1 MKSKF
6 IKISTAFGLLS
17 VSVAALAANSCC
29 DDLAACCLE
38 LLSCC
43 F

>member
-1 MKSKF
+1 MKLTILKA
-6 IKISTAFGLLS
+6 TAAVSLLTLS
-17 VSVAALAANSCC
+17 GMALAANGCC
-29 DDLAACCLE
+29 GDLAACCLE